1 MISGFGGSGSP
12 SNLTVINNNAG
23 NCKIGLAVMIYAGMV
38 TKNDLLFPKI
48 LQIPKPLLKNIL
60 REKSIGTGST
70 RHLGRVDP
78 RGLCGHVWRPDF
90 PGAPPWN

>member
-38 TKNDLLFPKI
+38 KK
-48 LQIPKPLLKNIL
+48 K
-60 REKSIGTGST
+60 
-70 RHLGRVDP
+70 
-78 RGLCGHVWRPDF
+78 
-90 PGAPPWN
+90 